1 MVNVVLGFASLTP
14 TYAKGINAKGI
25 NAKGI
30 NAKGGD
36 GKAMEGEGTG

>member
-25 NAKGI
+25 NAKG
-30 NAKGGD
+30 GD

>member
-1 MVNVVLGFASLTP
+1 MVNVALGFASLTP
-14 TYAKGINAKGI
+14 TYAKGI